1 MQFGITFA
9 WLLLWITT
17 VAREVLH
24 GSTRS
29 LAHAYAASAPVIALG
44 FTSSIWELS
53 NAGLAWITLPAA
65 ILYALAA
72 LALWHFGEVSF
83 SRTHALVRLLFLTLT
98 LVLVL
103 DGDALFIILAAG
115 AAILPYLAKRYS
127 DGAISVGGIC
137 CPASPGSGSPP
148 ASSPILWTLLAR
160 LARRSPT
167 YPPPSTYPLSLSRS
181 PPRTRSCRAPRPEST
196 GPWRTRRF
204 WPGRGVGSRSF
215 RGVTAWYRRLG
226 PLPRRALIPGLRF
239 VHARLVRGAL
249 ATLLLVVGKLF
260 LVALAKVDVV
270 WLVPLFLGLGGHFLA
285 LSYYLRSLW
294 RLDSRAGEG
303 CR

>member
-1 MQFGITFA
+1 LQFGITFA

-44 FTSSIWELS
+44 FTGSIWELS

-204 WPGRGVGSRSF
+204 WPGCGVGSRSF
-215 RGVTAWYRRLG
+215 RGGDGLVTVAWGLYAAVLLYPGSGSYTPDSSEARWLHCYSSSASSSSWIWRRSMS
-226 PLPRRALIPGLRF
+226 F
-239 VHARLVRGAL
+239 GAS
-249 ATLLLVVGKLF
+249 
-260 LVALAKVDVV
+260 
-270 WLVPLFLGLGGHFLA
+270 
-285 LSYYLRSLW
+285 LSFWASAVT
-294 RLDSRAGEG
+294 SSP
-303 CR
+303 

>member
-1 MQFGITFA
+1 M
-9 WLLLWITT
+9 
-17 VAREVLH
+17 AREVLH

-29 LAHAYAASAPVIALG
+29 LAHAYAASAPIIALG

-215 RGVTAWYRRLG
+215 RGVTAWLPSPGASTPPCSYTRAPVRTRPTRLRRAGYIATRRRQALPRG
-226 PLPRRALIPGLRF
+226 SGEGRCRLARPSLSGLRRSLPRLELLPSLPLASGLQSGGRLPLRGDPLPRF
-239 VHARLVRGAL
+239 Q
-249 ATLLLVVGKLF
+249 
-260 LVALAKVDVV
+260 
-270 WLVPLFLGLGGHFLA
+270 
-285 LSYYLRSLW
+285 
-294 RLDSRAGEG
+294 
-303 CR
+303 

>member
-1 MQFGITFA
+1 MAAVYFYRVGLSLLIVSATGG
-9 WLLLWITT
+9 WLVFLVGYLDSLPLTT
-17 VAREVLH
+17 ALPGRTYRLAVRHNLRVAAPLDYDGAREVLH

-204 WPGRGVGSRSF
+204 WPGCGVGSRS
-215 RGVTAWYRRLG
+215 
-226 PLPRRALIPGLRF
+226 
-239 VHARLVRGAL
+239 
-249 ATLLLVVGKLF
+249 
-260 LVALAKVDVV
+260 
-270 WLVPLFLGLGGHFLA
+270 
-285 LSYYLRSLW
+285 S
-294 RLDSRAGEG
+294 GE
-303 CR
+303 